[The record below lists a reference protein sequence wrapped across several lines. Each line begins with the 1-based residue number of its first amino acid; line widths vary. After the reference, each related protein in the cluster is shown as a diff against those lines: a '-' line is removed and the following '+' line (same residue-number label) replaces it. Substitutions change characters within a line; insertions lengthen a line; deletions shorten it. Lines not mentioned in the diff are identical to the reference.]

1 MNMRMISRGVVAMV
15 AVVVALAGCAGGG
28 GSRAVNQEN
37 AVVHRVSEADL
48 AATHG
53 TAPIVGS
60 SATLWVNGLGC
71 PQCATNVDFQL
82 KRIKGV
88 DEVKTDLATG
98 KVAVTF
104 TGKQRPTPQRL
115 SEAML
120 DAGVTLVKVEVAG

>member
-1 MNMRMISRGVVAMV
+1 MNTRMIGGGL
-15 AVVVALAGCAGGG
+15 AVMMAVLAGCAGGG
-28 GSRAVNQEN
+28 GTRAVNQEN

-53 TAPIVGS
+53 TAPLTGD

-98 KVAVTF
+98 MVGVTF

-115 SEAML
+115 SDAML
-120 DAGVTLVKVEVAG
+120 DAGVTLVKVEVGR